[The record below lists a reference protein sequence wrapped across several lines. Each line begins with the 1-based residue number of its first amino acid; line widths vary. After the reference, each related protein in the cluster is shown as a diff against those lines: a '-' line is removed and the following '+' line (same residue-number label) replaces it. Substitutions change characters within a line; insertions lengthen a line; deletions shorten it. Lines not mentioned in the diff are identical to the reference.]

1 MSLSSTCTMMSGPL
15 MLAVIETMEH
25 EIHAPDVLLETYQ
38 ATFAHHVALEI
49 EA

>member
-1 MSLSSTCTMMSGPL
+1 MNLSSTCMMSGPL

-25 EIHAPDVLLETYQ
+25 EIHAPDVLLEKYQ
-38 ATFAHHVALEI
+38 VTFAHRFSLEI